1 MPSTAKG
8 KNDHCFA
15 SALVEGTGERMLQKL
30 ERVLVGAHFFLLG
43 LPAAPS
49 SSQLCP
55 ALPSCAQ
62 LLPAA
67 GSGNQLAGP
76 TPCQDF
82 DHLQTPSKPSFFQ

>member
-8 KNDHCFA
+8 KSDHCFA

-49 SSQLCP
+49 SSQLFP
-55 ALPSCAQ
+55 APFSCRIRQPTCRAHTLPG
-62 LLPAA
+62 L
-67 GSGNQLAGP
+67 
-76 TPCQDF
+76 
-82 DHLQTPSKPSFFQ
+82 

>member
-8 KNDHCFA
+8 KSDHCFA
-15 SALVEGTGERMLQKL
+15 STLVEGTGERMLQKL

-55 ALPSCAQ
+55 APFSCWIRQPTCRAHTLPG
-62 LLPAA
+62 L
-67 GSGNQLAGP
+67 
-76 TPCQDF
+76 
-82 DHLQTPSKPSFFQ
+82 